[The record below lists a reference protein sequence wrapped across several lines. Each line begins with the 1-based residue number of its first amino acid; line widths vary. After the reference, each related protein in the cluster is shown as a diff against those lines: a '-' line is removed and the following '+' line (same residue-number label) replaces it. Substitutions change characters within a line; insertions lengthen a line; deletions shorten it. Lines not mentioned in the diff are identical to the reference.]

1 MKIRLLVLGKT
12 NETFLRLA
20 EEKYMS
26 RLAHY
31 VNFERQDLPDVKQG
45 GQLGLEQLKRK
56 EGQSILAL
64 IKEDDVLVLLD
75 ERGEELNSVQFSK
88 WLEKKFQASSRRITF
103 CVGGAFGFSEEV
115 YQRSNSKISLS
126 KMTFSHQMV
135 RMIFLEQLYRAC
147 TITKGEKYHHE

>member
-1 MKIRLLVLGKT
+1 M
-12 NETFLRLA
+12 
-20 EEKYMS
+20 
-26 RLAHY
+26 
-31 VNFERQDLPDVKQG
+31 KQG